1 MQNFSFSEYLIIGLV
16 LLLFGKDYLPAFLSR
31 FLGIK
36 MNGNGNGY
44 QKQIDELHEH
54 AKTSNEEVGKIQED
68 IETIKIDV
76 GIIKGL
82 LEHGKI

>member
-1 MQNFSFSEYLIIGLV
+1 MQSFNFSEYLIIGLV
-16 LLLFGKDYLPAFLSR
+16 LLLFGKDYLPVIIGK
-31 FLGIK
+31 FLGVK
-36 MNGNGNGY
+36 VNGNGNGY

-54 AKTSNEEVGKIQED
+54 AKTANEEMGKIQED